1 MMTGVVPKVPQY
13 VMRFMLN
20 APVVPAPDDVVT
32 SSESAKGIDGIDLNC
47 NVEALLLTV
56 ICCYISRGVFGM
68 KLMFPSCDT
77 SRAIAHALWCL

>member
-13 VMRFMLN
+13 AMRFMLN
-20 APVVPAPDDVVT
+20 APAPDDVVT
-32 SSESAKGIDGIDLNC
+32 SSESVKGIDVIDINC

-68 KLMFPSCDT
+68 KLMFSSCDNI
-77 SRAIAHALWCL
+77 RAIAHALWCL